1 MNKAIQFTIFLCLCL
16 VTTNLLA
23 KDILYSA
30 INETRGT
37 KEEKTESAKDS
48 LETENTTSDN
58 KIVPVKSA
66 KTFRDFKSLEKF
78 DTPIPEKKSL
88 GFKTKEGFQFNG
100 PNAEQDE
107 KWLDMAHN
115 VFKTL
120 EETKN
125 YIEELTNE
133 DLNELPVAIKPVT
146 ISNVTYTVGI
156 GKAVFKPTYTELTVF
171 LKVELPRTTTTSTT
185 TSEGSTTTTEE
196 ENNVLILG
204 ASNIKLS
211 HEGGIVGDARLNLIS
226 QFTTNINSGAILL
239 TLKGSFDE
247 PGTYA
252 MIDCFGFK
260 EFGIDANIKF
270 TDGLL
275 FPVDENGKKK
285 TGYVDS
291 DFKIVASDWN
301 DMVVTISLPE
311 FGITGLEGTTFRLNT
326 AVFDFSD
333 LRNDEA
339 MPGGYLSKY
348 YNENPNLWRGVYIN
362 TLEVVLP
369 KAFEKKNNDN
379 RIAFGATD
387 LIIDGQGVTGKF
399 TGDNIFTLEEGSAS
413 GWDFSLDH
421 FLLDIEVNKLKAGEF
436 SGEIVLPVSEVDKV
450 KYTAIIQPDEYSLR
464 VESTKDISFDVWSA
478 NVTLAKE
485 SYIEMKVKD
494 DKFRPKANLSGSVS
508 IISGLDK
515 EQNTSSGS
523 QDNTVDFKG
532 IVFEEMVLQ
541 TESPKFSVAYFG
553 YRGEMKLASFPLTI
567 NEIGLRTPSEN
578 KAELVFD
585 FNINLTSEGDGGNG
599 GGAKLAIKGV
609 LEESGGRDHWKYD
622 GIDLERIFIQME
634 VAGMELKGAIFI
646 FEDDEIY
653 GTGFAGAVGAKFTTG
668 MSLEVEAKALFGRTP
683 DFRYWF
689 ADASVTLPQGI
700 PIFTGFALN
709 KFGGGFYNRMKM
721 AGVTNQAN
729 AAYNQIGASLSGVI
743 YEPYDQN
750 GFGMK
755 ASVGIITQNS
765 EELFHATVE
774 FGISFLRS
782 GGLQEI
788 YLKGHGELLAD
799 LPIDYYEQIT
809 DQLGYLADALDIPAQ
824 SPTAAISADVFIGF
838 DFVNDVF
845 HSTAEL
851 YVNFGVLKGVGPNGR
866 AGWMDF
872 YVGPDE
878 WHILVGTPNDPLGV
892 ALDLGILKM
901 RSESYF
907 MTGDNIPGSPPP
919 PDIVANILGVDVSE
933 LDYTRDLNM
942 LEGGKGMAFG
952 ANWSMTT
959 GDLRFLIFYA
969 RFDAGIG
976 FDIMIK
982 DYGEAHCKGSSEQI
996 GLNGWYANGQSYA
1009 YLQGEVGLKFKL
1021 FGRKKKITIFAG
1033 GGALL
1038 MQARLPNPV
1047 WLRGYLGGNY
1057 NLLGGLIKGRFR
1069 FKVELGEKCDI
1080 IGGSALDGIVV
1091 IGNMSPKEGAT
1102 DVDVFAAPQVPFNL
1116 QINKVFELPDDTGD
1130 RKYRIL
1136 MDKFE
1141 VTKDGQPIVGEIEW
1155 NTNNDVAVFYSHEIL
1170 PPNTSLKAYVQLH
1183 FEEYVNGKWETIMDE
1198 GKVSIESKE
1207 VNFTTGEAPETIPMS
1222 NIAFMYPTVNQKNFF
1237 TKEYSKGYVNLK
1249 RGQSYL
1255 FDAVPNWGKTMAM
1268 STSTGTMMSK
1278 SFGYSAAKKQITF
1291 NIPEG
1296 ISTQTNYNVKIKLVP
1311 EESDISDNVK
1321 DSYSTQKLGGD
1332 ESGNEVEIKS
1342 RTAEEVIIK
1351 GEERELLA
1359 FDFETS
1365 QYTTFDKK
1373 MNAMKR
1379 NKDLYEHVTYPYG
1392 LTLLTAIDPLEP
1404 FDLVELVGNKYSGNK
1419 PLIVARAILD
1429 NSYYQNEI
1437 YPLLYQNYPI
1447 EGIISVS
1454 RDTDRVS
1461 VPPLEGVEPMT
1472 WYLTYLENDYT
1483 GETSLYNPYRY
1494 NLTHYYHQDYEDLRY
1509 QLVSSSLPWESMPKY
1524 KKLIID
1530 PFPLMRKGKYKT
1542 KLQYVLPGQVTN
1554 GGDDIVKFTNPL
1566 YEQ

>member
-1 MNKAIQFTIFLCLCL
+1 MNKVIQFAICLCL
-16 VTTNLLA
+16 FTTNLLA
-23 KDILYSA
+23 KDNLYSA
-30 INETRGT
+30 SNEANHT
-37 KEEKTESAKDS
+37 KEEKTESEKDTLVKGATIS
-48 LETENTTSDN
+48 NH
-58 KIVPVKSA
+58 KIVPAKSVKA
-66 KTFRDFKSLEKF
+66 FRNFKSLEQF
-78 DTPIPEKKSL
+78 DTPVVLEKEPFGL
-88 GFKTKEGFQFNG
+88 DTKEGFQFNG
-100 PNAEQDE
+100 DNATQDK
-107 KWLDMAHN
+107 KWHDMAHN

-120 EETKN
+120 DETKN

-133 DLNELPVAIKPVT
+133 KLNELPVAIKPVT

-156 GKAVFKPTYTELTVF
+156 GKTVFKPTYTELTVF
-171 LKVELPRTTTTSTT
+171 LRVELPRTTTTSTT
-185 TSEGSTTTTEE
+185 TSDGTTTTTKE

-211 HEGGIVGDARLNLIS
+211 HEGGIIGDAKLNLIS

-239 TLKGSFDE
+239 TLKGSFNE

-252 MIDCFGFK
+252 TIDCFGFK

-275 FPVDENGKKK
+275 FPVDKDGKKK
-285 TGYVDS
+285 TGYVES

-301 DMVVTISLPE
+301 DMVVNISLPE

-339 MPGGYLSKY
+339 MPGDYLSKY
-348 YNENPNLWRGVYIN
+348 YSENPNLWRGVYIN

-369 KAFEKKNNDN
+369 KAFEKKNNDK

-399 TGDNIFTLEEGSAS
+399 TGNNIFTLDEGSAS

-436 SGEIVLPVSEVDKV
+436 AGEIVLPVSEVDKV

-478 NVTLAKE
+478 NVTLTKD

-494 DKFRPKANLSGSVS
+494 DKFRPKASLNGSVS

-515 EQNTSSGS
+515 DKNASSGS

-553 YRGEMKLASFPLTI
+553 YRGEMKLANFPLTV
-567 NEIGLRTPSEN
+567 NEIGLRTPSDN

-609 LEESGGRDHWKYD
+609 LDQSDGRDHWKYD
-622 GIDLERIFIQME
+622 GIDLERIFVQMQ

-646 FEDDEIY
+646 FEDDETY

-700 PIFTGFALN
+700 PIYPGFALN

-721 AGVTNQAN
+721 AGVTNQTN

-743 YEPYDQN
+743 YEPYSQN

-774 FGISFLRS
+774 FGMAFLRS

-788 YLKGHGELLAD
+788 YFKGHGELLAD

-809 DQLGYLADALDIPAQ
+809 DQLGYLAEGLDIPAQ
-824 SPTAAISADVFIGF
+824 SPTAAISADVYIGF

-845 HSTAEL
+845 HSTSEL

-892 ALDLGILKM
+892 ALDLGILKL

-942 LEGGKGMAFG
+942 LEAGKGMAFG
-952 ANWSMTT
+952 ANWSMST

-976 FDIMIK
+976 FDIMLK
-982 DYGEAHCKGSSEQI
+982 DYGDAHCKGSSEQI

-1038 MQARLPNPV
+1038 MQSRLPNPV
-1047 WLRGYLGGNY
+1047 WLRGYLGGSY

-1069 FKVELGEKCDI
+1069 FKVELGDKCEI
-1080 IGGSALDGIVV
+1080 VGGSALDGIVV
-1091 IGNMSPKEGAT
+1091 IGNMSPKEGET

-1141 VTKDGQPIVGEIEW
+1141 VTKDGQPIAGKIEW
-1155 NTNNDVAVFYSHEIL
+1155 NNNNDVATFYSHEIL

-1183 FEEYVNGKWETIMDE
+1183 FEEYVGGKWETITDD

-1237 TKEYSKGYVNLK
+1237 TKEYNKGYINLK

-1255 FDAVPNWGKTMAM
+1255 FEAVPTWDKTMTM
-1268 STSTGTMMSK
+1268 STATGTIMNK
-1278 SFGYSAAKKQITF
+1278 NFGYSSAKKQVTF
-1291 NIPEG
+1291 NIPEE
-1296 ISTQTNYNVKIKLVP
+1296 IATQTNYNVKIKLVP
-1311 EESDISDNVK
+1311 EESNSSDNVTE
-1321 DSYSTQKLGGD
+1321 SYTTQNIGGD

-1351 GEERELLA
+1351 GEERELLT

-1373 MNAMKR
+1373 MNAMNG

-1404 FDLVELVGNKYSGNK
+1404 FDIVELVGNKYSGNK
-1419 PLIVARAILD
+1419 PLIVARAIMD

-1454 RDTDRVS
+1454 RDTDEVS
-1461 VPPLEGVEPMT
+1461 VPPVEGVEPMS
-1472 WYLTYLENDYT
+1472 WYLTYLENDYS

-1509 QLVSSSLPWESMPKY
+1509 QLVSSNLPWETMPQY

-1554 GGDDIVKFTNPL
+1554 GGDDTIKYTNPI
-1566 YEQ
+1566 YE